1 MLNRNL
7 WYGITGIMIIFGIIG
22 IGNIFIHGEHVMGTS
37 NYVPWGSL
45 IGAYV
50 FFVAI
55 STGLTFLSSMV
66 HVFKMK
72 QFEFLTK
79 RLTLASIATLLMGF
93 VMIGVELGNP
103 LAMVYILVTPN
114 VMAPIFWMGAFYG
127 LYLVLHIIEF
137 FFQIKDN
144 HKIVNTI
151 SPFVLVVGIAA
162 QSTLGA
168 VFGLSVARG
177 IWNSAY
183 LSIFFLIMAFVSGL
197 AVAMIMAFFLSK
209 GNVMK
214 QEDREKL
221 PGLYPF
227 MSKLTMGLLA
237 VGIIF
242 VTWNWIYGL
251 HSGNPNR
258 MASMELMLNGPLAVP
273 YWVLEVGFVFLIP
286 LLILGLVKAKKAA
299 TMLTTG
305 VVLLIG
311 LFAMRIILTFAGQ
324 MVPLEVVTG
333 SLTMNELRDVS
344 ILWSEWAT
352 MIFGVGGSILIYML
366 GERFLNLDVTE
377 HGSHGTHDKKATQ
390 AS

>member
-1 MLNRNL
+1 MLNRNI
-7 WYGITGIMIIFGIIG
+7 WYGIAGVLMIFGIVG
-22 IGNIFIHGEHVMGTS
+22 IANIFIHGEHVMGTS

-66 HVFKMK
+66 HVFKIEK
-72 QFEFLTK
+72 FAFLTK
-79 RLTLASIATLLMGF
+79 RLTMASIATLLMGF

-114 VMAPIFWMGAFYG
+114 WTAPIFWMGAFYG
-127 LYLVLHIIEF
+127 LYLLLHVIEF
-137 FFQIKDN
+137 FFQIKNN
-144 HKIVNTI
+144 HQIVNTI
-151 SPFVLVVGIAA
+151 SPFVLGVGIAA

-177 IWNSAY
+177 LWNTAY
-183 LSIFFLIMAFVSGL
+183 LSIFFLLMAFVSGL

-209 GNVMK
+209 TKVMPE
-214 QEDREKL
+214 EDRNKL
-221 PGLYPF
+221 PGIYPLIT
-227 MSKLTMGLLA
+227 KLTMGLLA

-242 VTWNWIYGL
+242 VTWNWIYAL
-251 HSGNPNR
+251 YSGNTNR
-258 MASMELMLNGPLAVP
+258 LASMQLMVDGPLAVP

-286 LLILGLVKAKKAA
+286 LLILGLVKVKKAS

-305 VVLLIG
+305 IVLLIG

-352 MIFGVGGSILIYML
+352 MIFGLGGSVMLYLL
-366 GERFLNLDVTE
+366 GEQFLDLNEDDHHEETE
-377 HGSHGTHDKKATQ
+377 STKV
-390 AS
+390 S

>member
-7 WYGITGIMIIFGIIG
+7 WYGIAGIMIIFGIVG

-103 LAMVYILVTPN
+103 LAMVYILVSPN

-151 SPFVLVVGIAA
+151 SPFVLIVGIAA

-183 LSIFFLIMAFVSGL
+183 LSIFFLIMAFISGL

-237 VGIIF
+237 AGIIF

-286 LLILGLVKAKKAA
+286 LLILGLVKVKKAS

-305 VVLLIG
+305 LILLIG

-352 MIFGVGGSILIYML
+352 MVFGVGGSILIYML
-366 GERFLNLDVTE
+366 GERFLNLDVSE
-377 HGSHGTHDKKATQ
+377 HDSHGTHEKKSTQ